1 MSSKSIQP
9 EALMQLADAYA
20 EALFDQGL
28 HRRAVDDA
36 PENARSVLEAAIRSQ
51 HSRIEELEAQLEA
64 LGSIEPGRD
73 WLPIESAPIGR
84 DMFIV
89 RAFDVQVTD
98 KSFNYTSDAY
108 VVWQPSPGEFVR
120 WPHPFK
126 PTHWSA
132 LPPKPAITHTG
143 CKKK

>member
-9 EALMQLADAYA
+9 KALMQLADAYA

-28 HRRAVDDA
+28 HRRAIDDA
-36 PENARSVLEAAIRSQ
+36 PENARSVLEAAIRNQ
-51 HSRIEELEAQLEA
+51 HSRIEELENQLEA
-64 LGSIEPGRD
+64 LGSIEPKRT
-73 WLPIESAPIGR
+73 WLPIESAPVGK

-89 RAFDVQVTD
+89 RAFNVQVTANG
-98 KSFNYTSDAY
+98 FGYTSDAY
-108 VVWQPSPGEFVR
+108 GVWQPTPGKFER

-132 LPPKPAITHTG
+132 LPPKPATTYAGH
-143 CKKK
+143 KKE